1 MTKLFH
7 VDFEHTISFDDGSS
21 TVLVLEDTKQFRK
34 YIAELYSSFDGDG
47 PFHLVDG
54 IKEKKFKDHL
64 EIILSPFSVSFSEKR
79 LTTKLQALMKE
90 HMASENHYVDTSSI
104 ISAIDLYAEKLSSD
118 FIVDIECESVDLA
131 GLIKIIGFS
140 VRTEYENDFEKV
152 LEYMNVLHDSCGID
166 DFVLVSFFSYFS
178 MEEINHLVSD
188 TSANKHNLLFLESIQ
203 PPSVPIDSKLIIVD
217 KDGCEIF

>member
-1 MTKLFH
+1 
-7 VDFEHTISFDDGSS
+7 
-21 TVLVLEDTKQFRK
+21 
-34 YIAELYSSFDGDG
+34 
-47 PFHLVDG
+47 
-54 IKEKKFKDHL
+54 
-64 EIILSPFSVSFSEKR
+64 
-79 LTTKLQALMKE
+79 MKE

-131 GLIKIIGFS
+131 GLIKLIGFS